1 MLYLPLVAALF
12 LSAPTAQAEEAGV
25 IFAMGGERFVLT
37 PDCARWVDHVVTED
51 DRVHLRFDMP
61 ETPSCFGAFHGL
73 LSTHQGERLTITFR
87 GETLLEANLHTT
99 LGPSHIVLE
108 SRHPRVA
115 IDAIRYLSGLPD
127 AEAP

>member
-1 MLYLPLVAALF
+1 MAALS
-12 LSAPTAQAEEAGV
+12 LAVPVAHADQQGV
-25 IFAMGGERFVLT
+25 VFAMGGERFVLT
-37 PDCARWVDHVVTED
+37 PDCVQWVDHVVTEN

-61 ETPSCFGAFHGL
+61 ETPPCFGAFHGL

-87 GETLLEANLHTT
+87 GETLLEANQHTT

-127 AEAP
+127 DEAS